1 MESAAEYL
9 REMAEAMAEG
19 PIITESAVRG
29 TARLNRIADDLDALL
44 GSPLPPPWGSKGHSA
59 EQRLRNGGV
68 V

>member
-9 REMAEAMAEG
+9 RDMAEAMADG
-19 PIITESAVRG
+19 PLESAVS
-29 TARLNRIADDLDALL
+29 TIVRLEQIADDLDALL

-68 V
+68 A